1 MLKNLSKNLRNCYVF
16 LKSSLFE
23 EKRKEDVINK
33 RGLVGVKI
41 HEKDG
46 SMSYELS
53 VMKKDHFGLEVFF
66 FTQDS
71 KRKIYENQKEL
82 KSIYVEEWIPI
93 HRITQLVNKKY
104 GKEVINPYYKGL
116 NQQEINIINRE
127 LPNLLN

>member
-16 LKSSLFE
+16 LKSLLFE

-53 VMKKDHFGLEVFF
+53 VMKKDHFGLEGFF

-71 KRKIYENQKEL
+71 KRKIYENQKGL

>member
-46 SMSYELS
+46 SMSYELA
-53 VMKKDHFGLEVFF
+53 VMKMDHFGLEVFF

-71 KRKIYENQKEL
+71 KRKIYENQKGL
-82 KSIYVEEWIPI
+82 KGIYVEEWIPI
-93 HRITQLVNKKY
+93 HRITQLVNEKY
-104 GKEVINPYYKGL
+104 GKKVINPYYKGL

>member
-1 MLKNLSKNLRNCYVF
+1 MLKKLSKNLRNGYVF

-46 SMSYELS
+46 SISYELA
-53 VMKKDHFGLEVFF
+53 VMKMDHFGLEVFF
-66 FTQDS
+66 FTQGS
-71 KRKIYENQKEL
+71 QRKIYENQKEL

-104 GKEVINPYYKGL
+104 EKEVINPYYKGL
-116 NQQEINIINRE
+116 NQQEIKIINRE

>member
-71 KRKIYENQKEL
+71 KRKIYENQKGL
-82 KSIYVEEWIPI
+82 KIIYVEEWIPI

>member
-16 LKSSLFE
+16 LKSLLFE

-71 KRKIYENQKEL
+71 KRKIYENQKGL
-82 KSIYVEEWIPI
+82 KGIYVEEWIPI